1 MEKSKSDSVDSKI
14 LILFF
19 LEKLFEE
26 NEIDTDTY
34 VIAKKKVME
43 GKKDVTKK

>member
-1 MEKSKSDSVDSKI
+1 METEQSCYVDSKV

-43 GKKDVTKK
+43 GKKDVVKK